1 MDDAGIDPEDD
12 DPSNWSNSPDQLQ
25 PQRRPLAAIACKA
38 LDSKSF
44 PVRFPA
50 GVQATAKGKT
60 IPLALE
66 PATRLLQDA
75 YQCANSL
82 IVLESE
88 TQIPMFLKSESL
100 ELTYAATWR
109 PPPDGTVAPR
119 PEAFTLLSYANN
131 REDDTRNLLDAMQ
144 FLACEPSS
152 CRTERAATTTRMAM
166 LAGASAMRYAG
177 DRQSYAARGY
187 FSSRNKSQNARDLC
201 LVWTTMDA
209 SGTVQFHSGF
219 GAVPRKDTATEYAQ
233 ELQRMAMQIWDE
245 NAHVPKTRLTSPYPI
260 IPLDGFYV
268 QGVIDCA
275 SDFWGK
281 LVPEVEMCKSR
292 VVADGDWKK
301 FDFSYMYVRLVER
314 TASGN
319 AELNGEGAYHGLL
332 LHQKGM
338 DDEIREYCRRI
349 RDDEHSRPEAGI
361 VWGLRPPA
369 TRPEEIIAPHV
380 LSLKAEAIDLGR
392 FVTTYGLLGSPGQS
406 LSGRSG
412 AWSYRLVRRLEA
424 LDNILLTRAF
434 VLPCDELVVWPAHM
448 ALLRPLFDQ
457 LDLAMWDAQTEFAK
471 PSWGFSGKRKL
482 ELTIEEKLEETRRR
496 LPKLKERDASKEE
509 EFILTG
515 FGLGLDTPALRVGDA
530 LKELKER
537 QAPQAL
543 CRLFMTMAQLESP
556 ECGIADAMETLLS
569 RLNGSLVRIATLEK
583 EAREAASRVDSG
595 ALHDASSTNAT
606 GVACAMRGLGKR
618 CALSRQVEIDPDD
631 GIDERYVRG
640 VMLMCAS
647 ALGVKRKAASFPQEV
662 VDSALRHVVKEHVN
676 QTRNV
681 MTIVGTFFKN
691 IASVEPSITTT
702 RVVLVVMEKAPCAQ
716 EQVDQVNPKS
726 ATDQLQRILAFDPH
740 TEPTY
745 LALTDLL
752 EMTDASERCFLGM
765 NDRTWEVWAFPPLA

>member
-1 MDDAGIDPEDD
+1 MEAAGIDAED
-12 DPSNWSNSPDQLQ
+12 DPSNWSNSPDQLIQ
-25 PQRRPLAAIACKA
+25 QNRSLAAIACKA

-50 GVQATAKGKT
+50 GVQASVKGKT

-75 YQCANSL
+75 YQSANSL
-82 IVLESE
+82 VVLDSE
-88 TQIPMFLKSESL
+88 TQVPMFLKSESL
-100 ELTYAATWR
+100 ELTHAATGR
-109 PPPDGTVAPR
+109 PPPDGTIAPR

-152 CRTERAATTTRMAM
+152 CRTERAASTTRVAM
-166 LAGASAMRYAG
+166 LAGASAVRYAG
-177 DRQSYAARGY
+177 DRQSYAEHGY

-201 LVWTTMDA
+201 LVWTTADA
-209 SGTVQFHSGF
+209 SGTVRFHSGF
-219 GAVPRKDTATEYAQ
+219 AAVPRKETAAEYAQ
-233 ELQRMAMQIWDE
+233 ELQRMAMQIWDG
-245 NAHVPKTRLTSPYPI
+245 NSHVPKTRLTSPYPI
-260 IPLDGFYV
+260 MPLEGFYV
-268 QGVIDCA
+268 QTAIDCA

-281 LVPEVEMCKSR
+281 LVPEVEMRKSR

-314 TASGN
+314 APNGK
-319 AELNGEGAYHGLL
+319 AEINGEGAYHGLL

-349 RDDEHSRPEAGI
+349 RDDEHSRPDAGI

-380 LSLKAEAIDLGR
+380 LSLKAEPIDLGD
-392 FVTTYGLLGSPGQS
+392 FVTTYGLLGSPGKS
-406 LSGRSG
+406 LSSRSG

-434 VLPCDELVVWPAHM
+434 VLPCDELVVWPAHGE
-448 ALLRPLFDQ
+448 LLRPLFDQ
-457 LDLAMWDAQTEFAK
+457 LDLATWDAQAEFAK

-496 LPKLKERDASKEE
+496 LPKLKERAPSKEE
-509 EFILTG
+509 EFVLTG

-537 QAPQAL
+537 QAPEAL

-556 ECGIADAMETLLS
+556 ECGISDAMESLLS
-569 RLNGSLVRIATLEK
+569 RLNASVVRISTLEK
-583 EAREAASRVDSG
+583 EAREAATKVDSS
-595 ALHDASSTNAT
+595 ALHDASITNST

-618 CALSRQVEIDPDD
+618 CADNRRVEIDPDD

-640 VMLMCAS
+640 VMLMCAAS
-647 ALGVKRKAASFPQEV
+647 LGVKRKAASFPQEV

-681 MTIVGTFFKN
+681 MTIVGTFFNN
-691 IASVEPSITTT
+691 IASIEPTIAST
-702 RVVLVVMEKAPCAQ
+702 RAVLVVMEKAPY
-716 EQVDQVNPKS
+716 PKS
-726 ATDQLQRILAFDPH
+726 EIDQLQRILAFDPH
-740 TEPTY
+740 ADPTY

-752 EMTDASERCFLGM
+752 EMTDASDRCFLGM